1 MVEDCRVPCI
11 ASFGKGF
18 FEFSP
23 KMKRSAWLLL
33 ACLAL
38 FSVPFAGTCAY
49 EMGSTA
55 RFMMFFALE
64 LGMLVAP
71 FTIIN
76 RRLALLPLDEHRRRP
91 PKACYE
97 REGSVEIQRST

>member
-11 ASFGKGF
+11 ASFGRGF
-18 FEFSP
+18 FKFSP

-33 ACLAL
+33 AL
-38 FSVPFAGTCAY
+38 FSLPFAGTCVH

-55 RFMMFFALE
+55 RYVFALG

-76 RRLALLPLDEHRRRP
+76 RRLACFPWMNIVAVSRDPTLDL
-91 PKACYE
+91 
-97 REGSVEIQRST
+97 SVRNA